1 MKTIAVI
8 PARYRSSRLPGKPL
22 SPIEGRSMI
31 EHVVT
36 RAQSAATLDSVLVAT
51 DDKRIY
57 DDVTSFGGKVVMT
70 SPDHVSGTDRVAEAC
85 QSLEADFVV
94 NLQGDE
100 PLIATEAIDDAVRL
114 AHEHPEAIATLKYEL
129 RQTSELLSPH
139 VVKVV
144 ATPDGRALYF
154 SRSPIPHLPRDAADE
169 LPAGTYFKHIGLYVY
184 PLAILQRVA
193 QLAPS
198 PLEEQERLEQLRA
211 LEAGIEIRVTET
223 GYDSISVD
231 TQSDLDR
238 VRELVLQAESSHQ
251 GKGASNGTTE
261 R

>member
-1 MKTIAVI
+1 
-8 PARYRSSRLPGKPL
+8 
-22 SPIEGRSMI
+22 MI

-36 RAQSAATLDSVLVAT
+36 RAQSASSLDAILVAT
-51 DDKRIY
+51 DDQRIY
-57 DDVTSFGGKVVMT
+57 DDVISFGGEAMMT
-70 SPDHVSGTDRVAEAC
+70 SPDHESGTDRVAEASE
-85 QSLEADFVV
+85 SLDADFVV

-100 PLIATEAIDDAVRL
+100 PLIAAEAIDDAVRL
-114 AHEHPEAIATLKYEL
+114 AHDNPNAIATLKHEL

-154 SRSPIPHLPRDAADE
+154 SRSPIPHLPPHLQE
-169 LPAGTYFKHIGLYVY
+169 KSGPLPAGTYFKHIGVYVY
-184 PLAILQRVA
+184 PVAILQRVA
-193 QLAPS
+193 RLEPS
-198 PLEEQERLEQLRA
+198 PLEKKERLEQLRA

-223 GYDSISVD
+223 DYDSISVD

-238 VRELVLQAESSHQ
+238 VRDLVTLADSVHL
-251 GKGASNGTTE
+251 GKGASNGITE